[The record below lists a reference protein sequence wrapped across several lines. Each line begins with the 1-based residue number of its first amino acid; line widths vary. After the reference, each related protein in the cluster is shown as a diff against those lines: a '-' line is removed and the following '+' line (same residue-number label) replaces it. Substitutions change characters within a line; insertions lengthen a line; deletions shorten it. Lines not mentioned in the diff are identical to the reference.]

1 MKMRGPVSYN
11 YLAQDGIFVNDH
23 NCANAYFRMA
33 FSSALPSSILKLS
46 VDMKWTAAECTKMK
60 TARAKRANSNFHR

>member
-1 MKMRGPVSYN
+1 MKMRGPVLYN
-11 YLAQDGIFVNDH
+11 YLAQDGVFVNDH

-60 TARAKRANSNFHR
+60 TARAKRANTNFHR